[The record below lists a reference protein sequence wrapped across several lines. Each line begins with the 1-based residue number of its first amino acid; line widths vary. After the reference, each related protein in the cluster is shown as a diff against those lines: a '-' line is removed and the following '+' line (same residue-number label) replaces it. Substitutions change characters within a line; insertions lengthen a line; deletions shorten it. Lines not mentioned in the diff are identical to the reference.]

1 MQSGDTNEN
10 ALRWIAS
17 TVVFEGDAAARRGRR
32 ARQSI
37 SAEWLAWRRAGS
49 DVAQL

>member
-17 TVVFEGDAAARRGRR
+17 TVVIAGDVTTRRGRR

-37 SAEWLAWRRAGS
+37 SAEWLA
-49 DVAQL
+49 